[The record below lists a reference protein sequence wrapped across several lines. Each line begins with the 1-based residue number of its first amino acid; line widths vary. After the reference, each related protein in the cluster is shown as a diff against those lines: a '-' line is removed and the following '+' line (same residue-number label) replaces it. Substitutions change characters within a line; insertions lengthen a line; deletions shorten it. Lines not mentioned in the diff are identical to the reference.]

1 MNEQTT
7 AEMIDALYQM
17 KEEKK
22 ILEAKIKEISTE
34 YKKLE
39 FILLAKLMAD
49 GVSLA
54 SSTKATAAIS
64 RSVVPHVVDWN
75 ATYKWIKD
83 TDSLY
88 VLQRKFSVT
97 AFRELLNMGE
107 EVPGV
112 AAFTKSELS
121 LNKATKK

>member
-1 MNEQTT
+1 MSELTT
-7 AEMIDALYQM
+7 AEMIDTLYQM
-17 KEEKK
+17 KETKK
-22 ILEAKIKEISTE
+22 ALGAKIKEINTE

-39 FILLAKLMAD
+39 FILLAKLLAD

-54 SSTKATAAIS
+54 SSDKATAAIS

-75 ATYKWIKD
+75 ATYQWIKA

-88 VLQRKFSVT
+88 VLERSFSVT
-97 AFRELLNMGE
+97 AFRELLQMGE

-112 AAFTKSELS
+112 TAFTKTELS
-121 LNKATKK
+121 LNKSTRK